1 MKTRK
6 ISTMRGLTVMDSGM
20 ALILL
25 SYTMSSTTFFW
36 LRLSKVS
43 GAMSGLA
50 VRVRRKI
57 ASFIGSIT
65 QGNKRE
71 ESRSDLFRLTFSNW
85 ISGRPVGIGDE
96 DSTNLEDEMIMR
108 YSGNLGTVLVVIS
121 IRTGYIRCS
130 CWNLVR

>member
-6 ISTMRGLTVMDSGM
+6 ISTTHGLTVMDSGK

-43 GAMSGLA
+43 GAMSGL
-50 VRVRRKI
+50 VGRVRRKI

-65 QGNKRE
+65 QGNKSE

-85 ISGRPVGIGDE
+85 ISGRPVGIVDE

-121 IRTGYIRCS
+121 ISTGYIRCS